1 MKKNDKDFLEDKFC
15 TIVLPILLS
24 IIVSIVYKLLVN

>member
-1 MKKNDKDFLEDKFC
+1 MKTNDKDSLEGKFC

>member
-15 TIVLPILLS
+15 TIVLSILLS